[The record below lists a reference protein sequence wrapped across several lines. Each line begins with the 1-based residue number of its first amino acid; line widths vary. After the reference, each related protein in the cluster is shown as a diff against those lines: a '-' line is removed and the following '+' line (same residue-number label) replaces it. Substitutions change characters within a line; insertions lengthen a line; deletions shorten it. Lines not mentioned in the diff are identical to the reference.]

1 MIESY
6 NENFLQMKIDEL
18 IGKFVWK
25 VSCSI
30 GSMVFLILD
39 PNFQSRGFPFGNEHF
54 HLYLCMWRLETRNQ
68 VIVASQDE
76 RNKIAS
82 SLNILVGKQITSVE
96 LSNPSM
102 DITITFDKDLQL
114 RTFACYS
121 DEDTEL
127 WRARFSD
134 GNHFSAFINGKFEF
148 RQ

>member
-1 MIESY
+1 MTEFY
-6 NENFLQMKIDEL
+6 NENFLLMKKDEL
-18 IGKFVWK
+18 IGKIVWE

-39 PNFQSRGFPFGNEHF
+39 PKFQSRDLPFGNEHF
-54 HLYLCMWRLETRNQ
+54 HLCLCMWRLETRNQ

-82 SLNILVGKQITSVE
+82 SLNVLVGKQITSVE

-102 DITITFDKDLQL
+102 DITITFDKELQL

-121 DEDTEL
+121 DDDAEL
-127 WRARFSD
+127 WRVRFSD
-134 GNHFSAFINGKFEF
+134 GNHLSAFINGRFEF
-148 RQ
+148 RS